1 MACSF
6 PSIQPG
12 ELCVYSGRERQIWLQ
27 FVQVRLKQDEWKA
40 VIVQAGWYEL
50 RYSMNV
56 RFIQSSQ
63 SARCFGRVWFGRVF
77 TGSRDTFKQELWW
90 KPGLPLPLE
99 LSHELLLSQG
109 KMMWGLALWKAK
121 NVPFKVNFQP
131 FFEHFSPCH
140 FTHVDFLKYSN
151 FKW

>member
-77 TGSRDTFKQELWW
+77 TGSRDTSNRSCDGNQAFLC
-90 KPGLPLPLE
+90 
-99 LSHELLLSQG
+99 LSSSLMSSYSRRGRWCEAWHCE
-109 KMMWGLALWKAK
+109 KAK
-121 NVPFKVNFQP
+121 NVPFEVNFQP